1 MNIARWLCLY
11 TGLVLLGGCASG
23 SSIAVGAAHP
33 PIRASQ
39 VQLFVDPPGAYETV
53 GLVKAESG
61 VGMSDQDSINYALA
75 ELKAQAAKLGANG
88 VLLTSQ
94 GVRSMGESISRDK
107 KGRITSSLPMNA
119 QTLEGKA
126 IVVK

>member
-1 MNIARWLCLY
+1 
-11 TGLVLLGGCASG
+11 
-23 SSIAVGAAHP
+23 
-33 PIRASQ
+33 

-94 GVRSMGESISRDK
+94 GVRSMGDSISRDK